1 MKGPN
6 YFPWNVIF
14 TLLPPVLF
22 HPQCKTSFSFG
33 LVMIHRWTQLFRVRL
48 SYERGRAYATM
59 SKVIVGNSGFT
70 VALLNLR
77 CFSVVEGNSTNRCI
91 HAFSFMSFL
100 VAESP
105 WNSIKQS
112 QTLTTHNTNRHCRV
126 RFYSFVGQP
135 LSKQL
140 YTNMQRTNIT
150 SFIVLVFKP
159 WAVLH
164 LPVSQSEH
172 SMMRIISLL
181 LIWAVLQATGSL
193 V

>member
-1 MKGPN
+1 MPFFSWNVKCWFYFPWTVKGPN

-59 SKVIVGNSGFT
+59 SKVIIGNGGFT

-77 CFSVVEGNSTNRCI
+77 CFSVVEGNSTSRCI

-105 WNSIKQS
+105 WNS
-112 QTLTTHNTNRHCRV
+112 
-126 RFYSFVGQP
+126 
-135 LSKQL
+135 SKA
-140 YTNMQRTNIT
+140 
-150 SFIVLVFKP
+150 K
-159 WAVLH
+159 
-164 LPVSQSEH
+164 
-172 SMMRIISLL
+172 LL
-181 LIWAVLQATGSL
+181 LPIIPIGIVAYAFTVLWDNLCRNSCIPTCSVRISRL
-193 V
+193 L